1 MSRNN
6 SRNSF
11 IPSSNRGEFEY
22 NVTNENN
29 LSSTNKIRDSVSSS
43 SEISNISHVQ
53 TNSPTTPTSPN
64 SLSQSSIRNSKQNF
78 FSLFKKKDNTT
89 GNNGSTNRLSAPPQQ
104 QVVPALNHFEN
115 NYHVSQSPIGSIS
128 VPDFTALN
136 TNTNELDEEECCD
149 TIMKEQASSSSN
161 SSNGGSINN
170 NNDGTNGLGNNVA
183 SGKSTKKYGKRKDSL
198 VSQKSNKDD
207 LGFKITMKN
216 TMRKTST
223 FFRKF
228 GNKQNPDNNNSST
241 HIIRSPLPEF
251 HDSQNL
257 SPSSTSNNPL
267 SSPTSPFPNNTPND
281 LSIPEQFLVS
291 TSFHDKFSD
300 DIFTENNN
308 DSDDGLYK
316 LTANKSVPDNIGRNV
331 NWSLQSSKSITNE
344 QFSFSDDDDNYNK
357 RTSASTFMSLP
368 IIRSEKKKVESK
380 LNLDS
385 LLSTGLTRVKEE
397 DEDSN
402 SVNSKY
408 RKSTTN
414 KNASNKSVNIS
425 SDDYANQ
432 FADYPISFLKTP
444 PASPS
449 FVKGSLSRS
458 DSKPS
463 LHNSKSTT
471 SLSTPRSSLLPEETN
486 ATPKR
491 KPLLSKSS
499 SHGSFKGRKEEREE
513 IFDRRTLRVNVEQR
527 GLFIK
532 PTRPESTETGTGS
545 GLSPSTIPKRPDK
558 KLPDVPKSLSTSEA
572 DVSKSRSRSP
582 HMRQASSIASSYYE
596 TASGSTTTLHTAPP
610 SPIIDTFIESNSNH
624 NLPEGAPKIQ
634 VDEVFSSESPIEDNN
649 ASELLS
655 PSSISEKMDDD
666 DLAYLEARNAAKRC
680 FEEDET
686 FINKKTIAEFLG
698 GTKPLNSRALKFYMD
713 NFDFTNLRLDM
724 AFRRLCGKLF
734 LKAETQQVDRILEAF
749 SIRYWECNPKCIF
762 GSSDIVHAVAYSILL
777 LNTDLHVAQVSN
789 KMSRTQFVRNT
800 MSAVHT
806 QITSIATQN
815 NNNNDAYED
824 DQSTITSLETNTTI
838 GTSTTAR
845 PRRSSSIKSWRSN
858 SNLSM
863 ANLSFWSRQWET
875 ELENLLKETYNSIK
889 ANQILQPFS
898 VEQDKLDTFNN
909 LNNNN
914 NLAPGLHRSLSHLGY
929 QNARL
934 NTLKKGIAAA
944 NAKARK
950 NQNGRISP
958 SPSFTS
964 GGSDTSGNDNQG
976 RSGSFQTLQTLSSFS
991 LRHASSCETA
1001 VTSTIAE
1008 GNEEE
1013 YDDDDKASIADSIST
1028 NESLEL
1034 YLSGAPYAKE
1044 GLLFRKHFWETTN
1057 KRAKDKGWKESFV
1070 VVEKGEIRM
1079 FKFESNSSHSSSGM
1093 GGAMGGGNWMSNA
1106 TLLGEVNLR
1115 HTITNALPPPGYNR
1129 SRPNV
1134 FALSMSNGGLY
1145 FFQAGTSELVDEW
1158 VSTCNYWAARMSK
1171 EPLSGGVCNME
1182 YGWGRCL
1189 EVLNDFSGDLEDVR
1203 SVRSDPRSVSSSNSI
1218 YSSDRII
1225 IAEWKTPIPPSVS
1238 SNHDEDAQL
1247 AALKKYKIDL
1257 ESELEEHKNYWEPMS
1272 RLFPP
1277 RSHNHTKAFANWEK
1291 KSQWLLYEIVKY
1303 TTYIECIENSIKLR
1317 AKRKMERNKSKEIAI
1332 DEKENHKSEKKDN
1345 NQDNEEEEK
1354 EKEQKREE
1362 QRARARLSLKLIQ
1375 RSTWTPGDGCSLNL
1389 PKELLFDDEDGNG
1402 GEGNAENRNSLI
1414 GLEAALTA
1422 AKNRANK
1429 SKSAAFPSAPK
1440 VNEDDPIINNLEFG
1454 GEKWVEKYL

>member
-11 IPSSNRGEFEY
+11 IPSNRGEFEY
-22 NVTNENN
+22 NLTNENN

-43 SEISNISHVQ
+43 SEISNIYSIQ

-64 SLSQSSIRNSKQNF
+64 SLSPSSLRSSKQNF

-89 GNNGSTNRLSAPPQQ
+89 VNNGSTNRLSAPPQQ
-104 QVVPALNHFEN
+104 QVVPALNHYEN

-149 TIMKEQASSSSN
+149 TDTIMKEQASSSGN

-170 NNDGTNGLGNNVA
+170 IHDGTNGNN
-183 SGKSTKKYGKRKDSL
+183 
-198 VSQKSNKDD
+198 
-207 LGFKITMKN
+207 ITMKN

-223 FFRKF
+223 FFKKF
-228 GNKQNPDNNNSST
+228 GNKQNPDNNNNSST
-241 HIIRSPLPEF
+241 HISRSPLPEF

-257 SPSSTSNNPL
+257 SPPSISTSTSNNPL
-267 SSPTSPFPNNTPND
+267 SSPTSSSPNNTPND
-281 LSIPEQFLVS
+281 LSIPAQFLVS

-316 LTANKSVPDNIGRNV
+316 LNTNKSVPDNIGRNR
-331 NWSLQSSKSITNE
+331 SLQSSKN
-344 QFSFSDDDDNYNK
+344 
-357 RTSASTFMSLP
+357 
-368 IIRSEKKKVESK
+368 
-380 LNLDS
+380 S

-397 DEDSN
+397 DEDNN
-402 SVNSKY
+402 SVNSKS
-408 RKSTTN
+408 RKSTIN
-414 KNASNKSVNIS
+414 KNISNKSVNMS
-425 SDDYANQ
+425 SDDYAQ

-558 KLPDVPKSLSTSEA
+558 KLPDVPKTLSTSEA

-624 NLPEGAPKIQ
+624 NLPEGTPKIQ

-649 ASELLS
+649 ATDLLS

-666 DLAYLEARNAAKRC
+666 DLAYLEAKNAARRC

-698 GTKPLNSRALKFYMD
+698 GTKPLNSRALKFYVD

-749 SIRYWECNPKCIF
+749 SIRYWECNPKCVF
-762 GSSDIVHAVAYSILL
+762 GSAVAYSILL

-789 KMSRTQFVRNT
+789 KMSRAQFVRNT

-806 QITSIATQN
+806 QITSITIQN

-838 GTSTTAR
+838 GASTTAR

-875 ELENLLKETYNSIK
+875 ELENLLKEIYNSIK

-898 VEQDKLDTFNN
+898 VEQDKSDTSNN

-964 GGSDTSGNDNQG
+964 GGSDTSAGNDNQG

-1001 VTSTIAE
+1001 VTSTI
-1008 GNEEE
+1008 
-1013 YDDDDKASIADSIST
+1013 
-1028 NESLEL
+1028 L

-1079 FKFESNSSHSSSGM
+1079 FKFESHSSHSSSGM

-1189 EVLNDFSGDLEDVR
+1189 EVLNDSNGDLEDVR
-1203 SVRSDPRSVSSSNSI
+1203 SVRSDPRSISSSNSF
-1218 YSSDRII
+1218 YSSDRIV

-1272 RLFPP
+1272 RLFPL

-1317 AKRKMERNKSKEIAI
+1317 AKRKMEKNKSKETKETEI
-1332 DEKENHKSEKKDN
+1332 DEKENNKSEKRENMDKD
-1345 NQDNEEEEK
+1345 QDSEE

-1402 GEGNAENRNSLI
+1402 GEENRNSLI
-1414 GLEAALTA
+1414 GLEAAFTA

-1429 SKSAAFPSAPK
+1429 SKSATYPPASK
-1440 VNEDDPIINNLEFG
+1440 VNEDDPIINNLE
-1454 GEKWVEKYL
+1454 EKWV